1 MGSNAVRIGHRWGLS
16 LARAGV
22 AALAGPSSASLLLA
36 LLLGIAT
43 AASASA
49 ETLNQALGA
58 AYKFNPRLDASRA
71 IQRAT
76 DEEVPRALS
85 GYRPVITGSADTTYE
100 VQTIKPSV
108 GPSTTEGNPR
118 GYAVGL
124 TQPLFRGFRTKNAVS
139 LAEATVRAGWEA
151 LRDTEASVLL
161 EAVTA
166 FMDVYRDM
174 KIVELRENNVTVL
187 TRDLSA
193 TQARFQAG
201 EVTRTD
207 VEQAKARRAGAVAA
221 LDLAR
226 ANLKT
231 SRANFE
237 KAIGHPPSGLVEA
250 KASHLVPRSLAE
262 SIEIAL
268 KESPAV
274 VAALY
279 REQMARFNI
288 ALIRGELLPT
298 VQLEA
303 NYAKRF
309 DPSPQ
314 IKETEDTTVTGRLI
328 VPFYSGG
335 EVEARVRQAK
345 QTQIQRLQEIEQART
360 EVKNNVVTAWSQ
372 LEAAKAAVESD
383 LVAVEANRVALQG
396 VREEEKVGQ
405 RTLLDVLN
413 AEQELLN
420 SEVTLAT
427 DRRNVVVASYT
438 LVSAIG
444 RLNAQELGVSALVYD
459 PEQHYQEV
467 RDKWFDLSITHADGT
482 QETMTSPIVP
492 PPPKK

>member
-1 MGSNAVRIGHRWGLS
+1 M
-16 LARAGV
+16 V
-22 AALAGPSSASLLLA
+22 AALLLVGTAGSA
-36 LLLGIAT
+36 G
-43 AASASA
+43 A
-49 ETLNQALGA
+49 ETLKQALGA
-58 AYKFNPRLDASRA
+58 AYKFNPRLDAARA

-85 GYRPVITGSADTTYE
+85 GYRPKITGSADTTYE
-100 VQTIKPSV
+100 IQTTKPSV
-108 GPSTTEGNPR
+108 GSKETFEGNPR

-151 LRDTEASVLL
+151 LRSTEASVLL

-166 FMDVYRDM
+166 YVDVVRDQA
-174 KIVELRENNVTVL
+174 ILTLRENNVTVL
-187 TRDLSA
+187 TRDLAA

-231 SRANFE
+231 SRAAFE
-237 KAIGHPPSGLVEA
+237 RTIGHPPSKLVEP
-250 KASHLVPRSLAE
+250 KASILVPKTLAE

-268 KESPAV
+268 RESPAL

-279 REQMARFNI
+279 REQAARFNI
-288 ALIRGELLPT
+288 DLIRGELLPS

-309 DPSPQ
+309 DQS
-314 IKETEDTTVTGRLI
+314 KSLEWAEDTTVTGRLT

-345 QTQIQRLQEIEQART
+345 QTHLQRLQEIEQART
-360 EVKNNVVTAWSQ
+360 EVQAQVVTAWSQ
-372 LEAAKAAVESD
+372 LQAAKAAVESD
-383 LVAVEANRVALQG
+383 LVAVAANKVALAG

-420 SEVTLAT
+420 SEVTLVT
-427 DRRNVVVASYT
+427 DRRNVVVASYA

-444 RLNAQELGVSALVYD
+444 RLNAQELGASALVYD

-467 RDKWFDLSITHADGT
+467 RDKWFDLSITHADGR
-482 QETMTSPIVP
+482 QETMVPPKTP
-492 PPPKK
+492 PPPNK

>member
-1 MGSNAVRIGHRWGLS
+1 MLCAK
-16 LARAGV
+16 AG
-22 AALAGPSSASLLLA
+22 ATALAGMLA
-36 LLLGIAT
+36 IAMPGGV
-43 AASASA
+43 AA
-49 ETLNQALGA
+49 ETLNQALHA
-58 AYKFNPRLDASRA
+58 AYKFNPRLDAARA
-71 IQRAT
+71 LQRAT

-85 GYRPVITGSADTTYE
+85 GYRPKIDGSADTTYE
-100 VQTIKPSV
+100 RTVTRPPLIPGKGTQES
-108 GPSTTEGNPR
+108 NPR

-124 TQPLFRGFRTKNAVS
+124 TQPIFRGFRTKNAVS
-139 LAEATVRAGWEA
+139 LAEAQVRAGWEA
-151 LRDTEASVLL
+151 LRSTESSVLL

-166 FMDVYRDM
+166 YGDVVRDQA
-174 KIVELRENNVTVL
+174 ILTLRENNVTVL

-231 SRANFE
+231 SRAVFE
-237 KAIGHPPSGLVEA
+237 RVIGHPPSKLVEPRP
-250 KASHLVPRSLAE
+250 STLVPKTLNE
-262 SIEIAL
+262 STEIAL
-268 KESPAV
+268 RESPAV

-279 REQMARFNI
+279 QEQAARFNI
-288 ALIRGELLPT
+288 DLIRGELLPS

-303 NYAKRF
+303 NYARRF
-309 DPSPQ
+309 DDQTSV
-314 IKETEDTTVTGRLI
+314 EDAEQTTITGRLT

-345 QTQIQRLQEIEQART
+345 QTQVQKLQEIQQART
-360 EVKNNVVTAWSQ
+360 EVQAQVITAWSQ
-372 LEAAKAAVESD
+372 LQAAKAAVESD
-383 LVAVEANRVALQG
+383 EVAVAANRVALAG
-396 VREEEKVGQ
+396 VREEERVGQ

-438 LVSAIG
+438 VIFALG
-444 RLNAQELGVSALVYD
+444 RLNTQELGVSSLVYD

-467 RDKWFDLSITHADGT
+467 RGKWGGLSITGPDGKQLT
-482 QETMTSPIVP
+482 P
-492 PPPKK
+492 PPPPPARKKAPPPLK

>member
-1 MGSNAVRIGHRWGLS
+1 M
-16 LARAGV
+16 
-22 AALAGPSSASLLLA
+22 
-36 LLLGIAT
+36 
-43 AASASA
+43 
-49 ETLNQALGA
+49 
-58 AYKFNPRLDASRA
+58 
-71 IQRAT
+71 
-76 DEEVPRALS
+76 
-85 GYRPVITGSADTTYE
+85 
-100 VQTIKPSV
+100 
-108 GPSTTEGNPR
+108 
-118 GYAVGL
+118 GL

-151 LRDTEASVLL
+151 LRSTEASVML

-166 FMDVYRDM
+166 YVDVVRDQA
-174 KIVELRENNVTVL
+174 IVTLRDKNVKVL
-187 TRDLSA
+187 TQDLEA

-207 VEQAKARRAGAVAA
+207 VEQAKARRAGSVAA

-231 SRANFE
+231 SRATFE
-237 KAIGHPPSGLVEA
+237 RVIGHPPSRLVEP
-250 KASHLVPRSLAE
+250 KATFLVPKTLAE
-262 SIEIAL
+262 STDIAL

-279 REQMARFNI
+279 REQAARFNI
-288 ALIRGELLPT
+288 DLIRGELLPT

-314 IKETEDTTVTGRLI
+314 IEDAEDTTVTGRLT

-345 QTQIQRLQEIEQART
+345 QTHIQRLQEIEQARS
-360 EVKNNVVTAWSQ
+360 EVQAQVVTAWSQ
-372 LEAAKAAVESD
+372 LQAAKAAVESD
-383 LVAVEANRVALQG
+383 LVAVAANDVALKG

-420 SEVTLAT
+420 AQVTLVT
-427 DRRNVVVASYT
+427 DRRNVVVASYV
-438 LVSAIG
+438 LVSSIG
-444 RLNAQELGVSALVYD
+444 RLNAQELGVSSLIYD

-482 QETMTSPIVP
+482 HETMAPPKKTP
-492 PPPKK
+492 PPPKR

>member
-1 MGSNAVRIGHRWGLS
+1 VRTGLRGWRWRL
-16 LARAGV
+16 RATLGA
-22 AALAGPSSASLLLA
+22 AALAGALA
-36 LLLGIAT
+36 AT
-43 AASASA
+43 ADGAGA
-49 ETLNQALGA
+49 ETLREALNA
-58 AYKFNPRLDASRA
+58 AYKYNPRLDAARA
-71 IQRAT
+71 VQRAT

-85 GYRPVITGSADTTYE
+85 GYRPTIAGSADTTYE
-100 VQTIKPSV
+100 VQTTAPPLGVS
-108 GPSTTEGNPR
+108 PPRSAASGNPR

-124 TQPLFRGFRTKNAVS
+124 TQPIFRGFRTKNAVS

-151 LRDTEASVLL
+151 LRDSESSVLL

-166 FMDVYRDM
+166 YMDVVRDQA
-174 KIVELRENNVTVL
+174 ILTLRENNVTVL

-231 SRANFE
+231 SRATFE
-237 KAIGHPPSGLVEA
+237 RVIGHPPSKLVEP
-250 KASHLVPRSLAE
+250 KSSTIVPKTLAT
-262 SIEIAL
+262 STEIAL
-268 KESPAV
+268 RESPAV

-279 REQMARFNI
+279 REQQARFNI
-288 ALIRGELLPT
+288 DLIRGELLPT
-298 VQLEA
+298 VQIEA
-303 NYAKRF
+303 NHAKRF
-309 DPSPQ
+309 DPSPGSD
-314 IKETEDTTVTGRLI
+314 IEWAEDNTVTGRLT

-345 QTQIQRLQEIEQART
+345 QTHVQRLQEIEQART
-360 EVKNNVVTAWSQ
+360 EVQAQAVTAWSQ
-372 LEAAKAAVESD
+372 LQAAEAAVESD
-383 LVAVEANRVALQG
+383 QVAVTANRVALAG
-396 VREEEKVGQ
+396 VREEERVGQ

-420 SEVTLAT
+420 AEVTLVT

-438 LVSAIG
+438 VVSAIG
-444 RLNAQELGVSALVYD
+444 RLNAQELGVSSLVYD

-467 RDKWFDLSITHADGT
+467 RDKWFDLSIIGPDGK
-482 QETMTSPIVP
+482 QQPAP
-492 PPPKK
+492 PPPPALKKAPPPLR

>member
-1 MGSNAVRIGHRWGLS
+1 MGVRWGLS
-16 LARAGV
+16 LAKGGG
-22 AALAGPSSASLLLA
+22 AALAGLMLAGLLV
-36 LLLGIAT
+36 
-43 AASASA
+43 AAGAGGASA
-49 ETLNQALGA
+49 ESLKQALGA
-58 AYKFNPRLDASRA
+58 AYKFNPRLDAARA

-85 GYRPVITGSADTTYE
+85 GYRPKVSGSADTTYE
-100 VQTIKPSV
+100 IESIKPSV
-108 GPSTTEGNPR
+108 GSRETTEGNPR

-151 LRDTEASVLL
+151 LRSTEASVML

-166 FMDVYRDM
+166 YLDVVRDQA
-174 KIVELRENNVTVL
+174 IVTLRDRNVKVL
-187 TRDLSA
+187 TQDLEA

-207 VEQAKARRAGAVAA
+207 VEQAKARRAGSVAA

-231 SRANFE
+231 SRATFE
-237 KAIGHPPSGLVEA
+237 RVVGHPPSRLVEP
-250 KASHLVPRSLAE
+250 KATFLAPKTLAE
-262 SIEIAL
+262 STDIAL
-268 KESPAV
+268 KESPEV

-279 REQMARFNI
+279 REQVARFNI
-288 ALIRGELLPT
+288 DLIRGELLPT

-314 IKETEDTTVTGRLI
+314 IKDAEDTTVTGRLT
-328 VPFYSGG
+328 VPFYTGG

-345 QTQIQRLQEIEQART
+345 QTHIQRLQEIEQARS
-360 EVKNNVVTAWSQ
+360 EVQAQVVTAWSQ
-372 LEAAKAAVESD
+372 LQAAKAAVESD
-383 LVAVEANRVALQG
+383 LVAVAANDVALKG

-420 SEVTLAT
+420 AQVTLVT
-427 DRRNVVVASYT
+427 DRRNVVVASYV
-438 LVSAIG
+438 LVSSIG
-444 RLNAQELGVSALVYD
+444 RLNAQELGVSSLIYD

-482 QETMTSPIVP
+482 HETMAPPKKTP
-492 PPPKK
+492 PPPKR